1 MGGVWRQVIP
11 FGLPSLLATRLGYAR
26 LLQTSSLHGI
36 AEEGTSGP
44 ETSSSLDQE
53 GSDLET
59 DGEQQLKEEIL
70 QASLPF
76 VHTHGWSQDAIA
88 QGAET
93 LGYSSM
99 VHGMFP
105 GGGVDLV
112 NYFYGQCNSKL
123 DGSLKAAIKAAEEN
137 QELRKG
143 TTTFIAAA
151 VEERLRMNIE
161 YHDSWHWALALHAS
175 PSNMPKA
182 LHNIGTLMDT
192 IWYHAG
198 DRSYDFNWYTKRGI
212 LAAVYKSTE
221 LCMLQ
226 DKSED
231 FQDTWAFMNRRLSD
245 VHSVGKCVQEGA
257 SFLGGAGNLVKAG
270 ILTALNMAGMNSKSR
285 F

>member
-1 MGGVWRQVIP
+1 MWLSCVQYV
-11 FGLPSLLATRLGYAR
+11 FLSSSFCLPGYAR
-26 LLQTSSLHGI
+26 CLQTASLHGV
-36 AEEGTSGP
+36 AEEGKSGP
-44 ETSSSLDQE
+44 ETSSSPDQE
-53 GSDLET
+53 GR
-59 DGEQQLKEEIL
+59 
-70 QASLPF
+70 
-76 VHTHGWSQDAIA
+76 
-88 QGAET
+88 AET

-112 NYFYGQCNSKL
+112 NYFYGECNSKL
-123 DGSLKAAIKAAEEN
+123 DDSLRTAVKAAEEN

-143 TTTFIAAA
+143 TTAFIAAA

-161 YHDSWHWALALHAS
+161 YHDSWHRALALHAS
-175 PSNMPKA
+175 PSNMSNA
-182 LHNIGTLMDT
+182 LHNIGTLTDT

-198 DRSYDFNWYTKRGI
+198 DRSHDFNWYTKRGI

-231 FQDTWAFMNRRLSD
+231 FQDTWTFMNRRLSD
-245 VHSVGKCVQEGA
+245 VHSVGKCVRKGA
-257 SFLGGAGNLVKAG
+257 SFLGDAGNLAKAG
-270 ILTALNMAGMNSKSR
+270 ILTALNIAGMNSKSR